1 MRKVLPDSIAAA
13 ELGSKMRASY
23 RAAARQSAF
32 FMSQMDQNKPQRTLP
47 LVVGA
52 IGVVFGDIGTSPL
65 YTLKEAF
72 SPHYGL
78 APDQANVLGVLSL
91 IFWAL
96 ILVVTVKYVMIIMR
110 ADNKGEGGVLALMAL
125 VQRSLP
131 IASPLAYG
139 LGVLGIFGTALF
151 FGDGVITPAISVLG
165 AVEGLEIA
173 APGMSRY
180 VVPAALV
187 ILVLLFSLQRRGTEK
202 VGKIFGPI
210 TVAWFLAIAALGAI
224 KIASNPTV
232 LNALNPYWALHFF
245 IQHGVAAWLA
255 LGAVVLAVTG
265 GEALYADMGHFG
277 RGPIRI
283 GWLALVLPALVINYF
298 GQGALILEFPE
309 AVKNPFYLL
318 VPPILLYPMIVL
330 ATLAAVIASQALISG
345 TFSVVREA
353 IQLGYLPRMKVIHTS
368 SQTRGQIYLPAINRA
383 LLIAVMIVVA
393 GFGSS
398 TALAVAYG
406 VSVTGTMLI
415 SGLLILTIARIRWN
429 VPGWILWP
437 ITVVLLSVDA
447 AFLSANLVKF
457 MDGAWFPLALGLAAF
472 TLMRTWRRGRSLVR
486 AQINRDSLRIEHF
499 VSSIMLD
506 PPHRVSGTAIF
517 LTPENDYLP
526 PSLLHNLKHNQVLH
540 EQNVI
545 LSVQTLDVP
554 RAGES
559 ERVAT
564 VDLGSGFVRLTLRF
578 GFMEDPDVPK
588 ALKRYAPPEFSL
600 EPMTTTFFASRESL
614 VASKD
619 QGMAL
624 WRDKLFLLMSRNAT
638 AATEYFSIPAN
649 RLVELG
655 TKVVI

>member
-1 MRKVLPDSIAAA
+1 M
-13 ELGSKMRASY
+13 
-23 RAAARQSAF
+23 
-32 FMSQMDQNKPQRTLP
+32 LP

-52 IGVVFGDIGTSPL
+52 VGVVFGDIGTSPL

-78 APDQANVLGVLSL
+78 APDHGNVLGVLSL
-91 IFWAL
+91 IVWAL
-96 ILVVTVKYVMIIMR
+96 LLVVTVKYVLIIMR
-110 ADNKGEGGVLALMAL
+110 ADNKGEGGILALMAL

-131 IASPLAYG
+131 ISSPLAYG

-165 AVEGLEIA
+165 AVEGVEIA
-173 APGMSRY
+173 APGMSRF
-180 VVPAALV
+180 VVPAALL
-187 ILVLLFSLQRRGTEK
+187 ILLALFSMQRYGTEK
-202 VGKIFGPI
+202 VGRIFGPI
-210 TVAWFLAIAALGAI
+210 TVAWFLAIAALGVAQ
-224 KIASNPTV
+224 IAANPGV
-232 LNALNPYWALHFF
+232 LAALNPYWAVEFF
-245 IQHGVAAWLA
+245 VHHGIHAWLA

-277 RGPIRI
+277 RGPIRV
-283 GWLALVLPALVINYF
+283 GWLALVLPALVLNYF
-298 GQGALILEFPE
+298 GQGALILSNPQ
-309 AVKNPFYLL
+309 AVQNPFYLL
-318 VPPILLYPMIVL
+318 VPQLLLYPMIVL

-368 SQTRGQIYLPAINRA
+368 SETRGQIYLPAVNRA
-383 LLIAVMIVVA
+383 LMVAVMIVVLA
-393 GFGSS
+393 FGSS
-398 TALAVAYG
+398 SALAVAYG

-415 SGLLILTIARIRWN
+415 SGILILTIARIRWRT
-429 VPGWILWP
+429 PAWILWP
-437 ITVVLLSVDA
+437 TAIFLLGVDL

-472 TLMRTWRRGRSLVR
+472 ILMRTWRRGRDLVR

-499 VSSIMLD
+499 VASILLD

-517 LTPENDYLP
+517 LTPSNDYLP
-526 PSLLHNLKHNQVLH
+526 PALLHNLKHNQVLH
-540 EQNVI
+540 AQNVL
-545 LSVQTLDVP
+545 LSVQVLDVP
-554 RAGES
+554 RAEDE
-559 ERVAT
+559 ERVAL
-564 VDLGSGFVRLTLRF
+564 VDLGSGFVRVTLRF
-578 GFMEDPDVPK
+578 GFMEDPDVPRAIK
-588 ALKRYAPPEFSL
+588 QDLPPALVL
-600 EPMTTTFFASRESL
+600 DPMTTTFFASRESL
-614 VASKD
+614 FASQD